1 MVSLGSP
8 PRIAVLTAG
17 YKGLFSTVKIKSMW
31 LLILLSIAHVLEYL
45 FSIVEAH
52 LYNIRG
58 EMFTVAELHRIQK
71 ESSVNK
77 KKINCDKAT

>member
-8 PRIAVLTAG
+8 PRMAALTAG
-17 YKGLFSTVKIKSMW
+17 YKGLFSIVKIKSM
-31 LLILLSIAHVLEYL
+31 LFLICLSIAHVLKYL
-45 FSIVEAH
+45 FSIVDAH

-58 EMFTVAELHRIQK
+58 EMFTLVELYRIQK

-77 KKINCDKAT
+77 KI